1 MINPK
6 LSTRERTTSSDSAA
20 TLMNPT
26 WTGPEH
32 RYVSP
37 SHVHTNTKMS
47 HKCDACGETFTTL
60 SRLRLHDCPEEAA
73 KSQDPLS
80 SFDAFLDSISD
91 GLEADMQRNVQ
102 EREKRGLEAASE
114 TLKTNLEAAAQG
126 DVDAAFRLVAQ
137 YERELKEYHDADD
150 YDTYRGI
157 LWAFYEPAA
166 EALDEIATR
175 EGWDFLADLI
185 DAYPRESP
193 ADEPLASPVIENAVG
208 RHVVRTRLR
217 DGVAAISVDALAYL
231 GLFWESMGDVSGEES
246 FTYGWGIGHPEHSV
260 ADHLHE
266 VVTEELFWVRG
277 VLPHTFYADQ
287 HAAADLLEALLTAER
302 IDYEDRY
309 MLASILAK
317 VDHDSTPKVPRYWD
331 LRKDLD
337 YRFEWDETVKA
348 QLREA
353 VETEGF
359 HERLP
364 ENWTFSDMDV

>member
-1 MINPK
+1 MPH
-6 LSTRERTTSSDSAA
+6 E
-20 TLMNPT
+20 
-26 WTGPEH
+26 
-32 RYVSP
+32 
-37 SHVHTNTKMS
+37 
-47 HKCDACGETFTTL
+47 CDACGETFTTL
-60 SRLRLHDCPEEAA
+60 SRLRLHDCPEAEPE
-73 KSQDPLS
+73 SRDPLS

-91 GLEADMQRNVQ
+91 ALEADMQRNVQ

-114 TLKTNLEAAAQG
+114 TLKTNLEVAAQG
-126 DVDAAFRLVAQ
+126 DVDAAFRLIAQ
-137 YERELKEYHDADD
+137 YERELKEYHDAED

-217 DGVAAISVDALAYL
+217 DGVATIPVEAFAYL
-231 GLFWESMGDVSGEES
+231 GSFWESMGDISGEES

-260 ADHLHE
+260 ADHLHD
-266 VVTEELFWVRG
+266 VATEELFWVRG

-287 HAAADLLEALLTAER
+287 HAAADLLEALLTDER
-302 IDYEDRY
+302 VDYEDRY

-317 VDHDSTPKVPRYWD
+317 VDHDSTPKIPRYWD
-331 LRKDLD
+331 LREELD
-337 YRFEWDETVKA
+337 YRFEWDETVRA
-348 QLREA
+348 RLRGA
-353 VETEGF
+353 IETERF

-364 ENWTFSDMDV
+364 ENWTFRDMEV